1 MRNPFNFEPMPLKS
15 VANCGCSSREL
26 DRDRAEFELEEE
38 FRGGRRF
45 PMRSIG
51 LRSRSFRA
59 PLRTMKEPFRAP
71 LGRPKRP
78 GIRPSYRGR
87 WLSGAVVEDPSLY
100 REPSDAEP
108 EPSAGTEHTRWVQDC
123 LNQVLGLQLPVS
135 GVMGP
140 QTRSAVRSFQ
150 QWQGIRASGIVGPDT
165 EESLKTACAGAPVQ
179 TGGRD
184 SAEESELGPVSATLT
199 WLRNQNNSLQPY
211 LFTRTETGNVQEGG
225 IYIAVDTRRGHQIL
239 KIGKSRS
246 FKINPY
252 ADQRYRNLEQVGL
265 RPGLKF
271 YLATF
276 MIPRGHSGGGVLEM
290 IENAIARL
298 LYRAGLKL
306 PEHGKP
312 FAIQPVRDSVSVRN
326 VLPPPLVYLLARAY
340 GANPQRAPGA
350 RVPTKANTLYLT
362 PKTYPNWELTPM

>member
-1 MRNPFNFEPMPLKS
+1 MNNPFNFEPVPLKGE
-15 VANCGCSSREL
+15 ANCGCQSHELSR
-26 DRDRAEFELEEE
+26 DTAEFESEEE

-45 PMRSIG
+45 STRGVGPRA
-51 LRSRSFRA
+51 RSFRA
-59 PLRTMKEPFRAP
+59 PSRTMKKPFRP
-71 LGRPKRP
+71 PPGRPKQPWLRP
-78 GIRPSYRGR
+78 PYRGR
-87 WLSGAVVEDPSLY
+87 WLSGPVVEDSGLY
-100 REPSDAEP
+100 REPSGTESD
-108 EPSAGTEHTRWVQDC
+108 PSTGTEHTRWVQDC
-123 LNQVLGLQLPVS
+123 LNQALGLQLPVT

-140 QTRSAVRSFQ
+140 ETRSAVRSFQ
-150 QWQGIRASGIVGPDT
+150 RQQGLRVSGIVGPDT
-165 EESLKTACAGAPVQ
+165 EASLKTACAG
-179 TGGRD
+179 GRD
-184 SAEESELGPVSATLT
+184 TGEESELGPVSATLT

-252 ADQRYRNLEQVGL
+252 ADQRYRNMEQLGH

-276 MIPRGHSGGGVLEM
+276 TIPRGHSGAGVLEM

-312 FAIQPVRDSVSVRN
+312 FAVQPVRDTVSVRD
-326 VLPPPLVYLLARAY
+326 VLPPPLVYLLGRAY
-340 GANPQRAPGA
+340 GAKPQRAPGV
-350 RVPTKANTLYLT
+350 RVPTRANTLYLT
-362 PKTYPNWELTPM
+362 PKTYPKWELTPM